1 MSLYGLDIIIDDGFN
16 LIEVNGVNSGMK
28 GFRELYGDDRIR
40 ETVYSMLND
49 EYGLITL
56 NDGVYPGREPR
67 KPLEYV
73 NRFSENLDRI
83 ARAPPQIIRKSFPF
97 EPYRGQESTVFNFVN
112 QRIEEEQVN
121 DYEVSEIIGN
131 DFLLSQFLND
141 TWLDDHFPETAPLV
155 KEASESGHI
164 VDVAR
169 MSEKMFLKPAKGFT
183 GLGVETLSKGM
194 YNRVLNHY
202 VNLWKAEE
210 DRPLYRSSKKPFRM
224 REFVEEGSFE
234 YERALGVLQPMV
246 GNDKEEYG
254 CVRAIVCNG
263 EYVDSYER
271 VSDKSIVN
279 YTNGAEA
286 REFEEPER
294 FEEFCEGV
302 AELLEQ
308 GAEDLGEDFREDIY
322 RGYLEERGL

>member
-1 MSLYGLDIIIDDGFN
+1 MSLYGLDIIIEDEFN

-28 GFRELYGDDRIR
+28 GFRELYGDDRTR
-40 ETVYSMLND
+40 ETVYSMLED
-49 EYGLITL
+49 EYGFITL
-56 NDGVYPGREPR
+56 NDGVFPGREPI

-73 NRFSENLDRI
+73 NRFSESLDRI
-83 ARAPPQIIRKSFPF
+83 ARAPPQIIRNSFPF

-121 DYEVSEIIGN
+121 DYEVSEMIKN
-131 DFLLSQFLND
+131 DFLLSRLLKD
-141 TWLDDHFPETAPLV
+141 TWLEEYFPETAPLV
-155 KEASESGHI
+155 KEAAESGHI

-169 MSEKMFLKPAKGFT
+169 MSETMFIKPAKGYT
-183 GLGVETLSKGM
+183 GIGVETISQGM

-210 DRPLYRSSKKPFRM
+210 DVPLYRSSKKPFRM
-224 REFVEEGSFE
+224 GEFVENESYE
-234 YERALGVLQPMV
+234 YERALGVIQPML
-246 GNDKEEYG
+246 GTDKEEYG

-271 VSDKSIVN
+271 VSNSKIVN

-286 REFEEPER
+286 REFEEPEG
-294 FEEFCEGV
+294 FEEFCEEV
-302 AELLEQ
+302 VEVLEQ
-308 GAEDLGEDFREDIY
+308 GAEELGEEFRETLY
-322 RGYLEERGL
+322 RSYLE